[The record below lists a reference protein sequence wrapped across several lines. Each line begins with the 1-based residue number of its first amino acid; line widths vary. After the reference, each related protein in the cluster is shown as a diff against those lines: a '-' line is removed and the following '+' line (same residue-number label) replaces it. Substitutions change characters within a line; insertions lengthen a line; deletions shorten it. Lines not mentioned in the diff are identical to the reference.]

1 MRIPSTRLS
10 RVGLTAGATEA
21 GDQSTQWSAK
31 AVTAYER
38 LVKADPS
45 NTTALIQL
53 GQAAANAGQNETAI
67 DAFERYLELD
77 PEGAYAEP
85 AKRAL
90 ENLEQGS
97 TDVVTG

>member
-1 MRIPSTRLS
+1 MPLRPATS
-10 RVGLTAGATEA
+10 RHGGLK
-21 GDQSTQWSAK
+21 K
-31 AVTAYER
+31 AVTAYDR

-53 GQAAANAGQNETAI
+53 GQAAANAGENETAI

-85 AKRAL
+85 AKREL
-90 ENLEQGS
+90 ENLKQGS